1 MVDIIQYIINGC
13 IGGSIYG
20 LIAIA
25 FIVIYRSTRIINFA
39 QGEMVM
45 VGGFM
50 SWWFLVHT
58 PLPAWVAVIS
68 AAVACALLGIVLE
81 RVALRPLIG
90 QSVFTI
96 VMVTIALIL
105 CLKGF
110 TIMVWGAK
118 QQVFPAVLGKVA
130 LAIGPFTLSTAVY
143 GMVASVLLVLIFWW
157 LFNRT
162 RIGLTMSA
170 VAEDHQVA
178 RSLAIDIK
186 RSMTLAWA
194 FSGAISVIAAVS
206 WLSGGTITF
215 IAAEIGLRALPCV
228 LLAGLESIPGALIAG
243 LLVGIGESLA
253 YVYLDPLTQGGMSL
267 VFPFIVMIIILL
279 VRPEGLFGW
288 KRIERL

>member
-1 MVDIIQYIINGC
+1 MG
-13 IGGSIYG
+13 
-20 LIAIA
+20 
-25 FIVIYRSTRIINFA
+25 IVI
-39 QGEMVM
+39 
-45 VGGFM
+45 
-50 SWWFLVHT
+50 
-58 PLPAWVAVIS
+58 
-68 AAVACALLGIVLE
+68 E
-81 RVALRPLIG
+81 RLTLRPLIG
-90 QSVFTI
+90 QSVFTV

-105 CLKGF
+105 CLRGF

-118 QQVFPAVLGKVA
+118 QQVFPAVLGERA
-130 LAIGPFTLSTAVY
+130 LTIGPFTLSTAVY
-143 GMVASVLLVLIFWW
+143 GLVASVLLVLFFWW

-186 RSMTLAWA
+186 QSMTLAWA
-194 FSGAISVIAAVS
+194 FAGAICVIAAVS
-206 WLSGGTITF
+206 WLSGSTITF
-215 IAAEIGLRALPCV
+215 LAADIGLRALPCV

-243 LLVGIGESLA
+243 LVVGIGESYA
-253 YVYLDPLTQGGMSL
+253 TAYLDPLTRGGMSL